1 MISSFLKHMCFLLH
15 GFCFW
20 FFLFLFFCH
29 FVRIIGKW
37 PNTYAFTKALTEDLI
52 RTNGKNLPMGM
63 FRPAIVTS
71 SVREPEVGWIDNL
84 YGPTGVVAGVG
95 TGVLRTM
102 HCDRDVIANIVP
114 VDMTVNALIASA
126 WDVATNYKD
135 VR

>member
-1 MISSFLKHMCFLLH
+1 
-15 GFCFW
+15 
-20 FFLFLFFCH
+20 
-29 FVRIIGKW
+29 
-37 PNTYAFTKALTEDLI
+37 
-52 RTNGKNLPMGM
+52 MGM

-135 VR
+135 IR